1 MIMFTLQNKML
12 RTKKLSVSFLSFAL
26 HKLILLTLGIVIFSI
41 EPRAQELTK
50 IDSEIKLPILEMEL
64 APPNE
69 HKQNVYV
76 NEEKLIF
83 WPQDKP
89 IFFWLG
95 TSSDEKAELFP
106 LLHSGT
112 MNKDGHWES
121 HSKEEVQK
129 YRREGLKLEIS
140 SNQFVRWLHFYNKKE
155 TTYRF
160 FADGIPPKS
169 KLKFES
175 KKSFKDKRG
184 IFYSG
189 DVVANLTAKDSNSGI
204 EEKYL
209 SVNGKPFTPSGGMK
223 FPEEGYYLLR
233 HYAVDKVGHTS
244 KILQARF
251 FVDKTSPVTELKML
265 KSSKNI
271 FGPHSIL
278 NIHSKDSISGVN
290 KTSYRWNSGLF
301 KKSNNNRILFKNLEG
316 GPNVLEF
323 YSEDSVGNAE
333 KFKKVTLRYDPNG
346 PTAKSEVK
354 GDSHFEDGKMYLSP
368 RSEIFLYAVDDL
380 VEIKSIEYSLNGLSY
395 GKYNISFRPPVQ
407 IGEFNMKFQA
417 FDVIGNKSKIVSEK
431 FIVDSKSP
439 STKLLTEGLTYRRG
453 PNVIWVNSKT
463 RIAFKSKDDL
473 SGISS
478 VFYKIDENEET
489 IYNGPFAIS
498 EEGRHTFQYYAF
510 DNVNNKE
517 VVTPVLIVVDDTPP
531 KIEGSFNRSA
541 IGAEG
546 VEGSKEIKVYPRFT
560 SLVLNAED
568 NSAKLKE
575 IRFSI
580 NGSKNKVYKKALLLE
595 KPGNYSVMVEAED
608 NLGNI
613 SKKKIIFIVKAE

>member
-1 MIMFTLQNKML
+1 MKMGTFQNKIL
-12 RTKKLSVSFLSFAL
+12 FTIRFSGSFFSFSLIKLVLLMAL
-26 HKLILLTLGIVIFSI
+26 MGIFGIESI
-41 EPRAQELTK
+41 AQELTK
-50 IDSEIKLPILEMEL
+50 IEPEIKLPVIEMDL

-69 HKQNVYV
+69 HKKNVYV
-76 NEEKLIF
+76 NEEKFIF

-95 TSSDEKAELFP
+95 TSSNENAELFP

-112 MNKDGHWES
+112 MNKAGHWES
-121 HSKEEVQK
+121 HSKEEVEK

-160 FADGIPPKS
+160 LADGIPPKS
-169 KLKFES
+169 KLKFKS

-184 IFYSG
+184 FFYSG
-189 DVVANLTAKDSNSGI
+189 DVVGNLTATDSNSGVKEI
-204 EEKYL
+204 YL
-209 SVNGKPFTPSGGMK
+209 SVNGKPFIPAK
-223 FPEEGYYLLR
+223 EIQFPKEGYYLLR
-233 HYAVDKVGHTS
+233 HYSVDKVGHTS

-251 FVDKTSPVTELKML
+251 FVDKTPPETELKML

-278 NIHSKDSISGVN
+278 NIPSKDTLSGVK
-290 KTSYRWNSGLF
+290 KTLYRWNSE
-301 KKSNNNRILFKNLEG
+301 LFKNSDNSRVTFNGLKE

-323 YSEDSVGNAE
+323 YSEDSVSNIE
-333 KFKKVTLRYDPNG
+333 KFNKVTLRFDPIG

-354 GDSHFEDGKMYLSP
+354 GDSHFEGGKMFLSP

-395 GKYNISFRPPVQ
+395 GEYSVSFRPPVQ
-407 IGEFNMKFQA
+407 IGEFEMKYQA
-417 FDVIGNKSKIVSEK
+417 FDVIGNKSKLVSEK

-439 STKLLTEGLTYRRG
+439 STKLLTEGMTYRRG

-463 RIAFKSKDDL
+463 RIALKSKDDL
-473 SGISS
+473 SGVNS
-478 VFYKIDENEET
+478 VFYKLDENEES
-489 IYNGPFAIS
+489 IYNGSFVIPD
-498 EEGRHTFQYYAF
+498 EGRHTFQYYAF

-531 KIEGSFNRSA
+531 KIQGSFNRTA
-541 IGAEG
+541 IRAEKAG
-546 VEGSKEIKVYPRFT
+546 ESKKINVYPRFT
-560 SLVLNAED
+560 SLVIYAED

-595 KPGNYSVMVEAED
+595 KPGNYSVIVEAED

-613 SKKKIIFIVKAE
+613 SRKKIIFIVTGD